1 MRAIAERAPGTNE
14 LSNDTPPER
23 VGRYLLYPPIA
34 QGGMATVH
42 TARLIG
48 AEGFNRLVAA
58 KRLHSHL
65 TDDPDFVAMFH
76 DEARIASRVH
86 HTNVVP
92 VLDLVTL
99 ENELILVQEYVHGV
113 PLSHLMKLARTS
125 QAPIPTSIV
134 VAILTGVLAGLHAAH
149 EAKDDDDRPLDII
162 HRDVSPQN
170 VMLSVDGVPR
180 LLDFGI
186 AKARTSMHHTR
197 VGVFKGKLGY
207 MAPEQLKM
215 QPIDRTTDIYAAGVV
230 MWEMLVNDRVNDGA
244 NESTFVSMV
253 VSGATPTITEA
264 VQARGV
270 TLDEKRKRELAA
282 LAPIVRRAMAPSAH
296 ERFATASEMMWAILS
311 AASAASS
318 VEMAEWIKTTGAE
331 YLERREKVLAA
342 NEEST
347 RRTAAVAPRSGVQK
361 TAEPV
366 VMQSGAY
373 PVSANAQ
380 GAVEALP
387 LEAQTQVAQ
396 RSSSQW
402 PWVVLAIA
410 FALLGL
416 AVGLRYQ
423 PKLEVPP
430 TKAAVLDN
438 LEAASPAPAP
448 TTETMPSPVELVEA
462 PTSSA
467 GIRATPQHVRPPV
480 QPIPPRV
487 VPRPAATASAAPSAS
502 VKSDCS
508 PPFYFD
514 GSKKVFKL
522 NCL

>member
-14 LSNDTPPER
+14 LSTATAPER

-58 KRLHSHL
+58 KRLHAHL

-92 VLDLVTL
+92 VLDLITL

-113 PLSHLMKLARTS
+113 PLSHLTKLARTS
-125 QAPIPTSIV
+125 RTAIPTSIV

-186 AKARTSMHHTR
+186 AKARTSMHHTQ

-215 QPIDRTTDIYAAGVV
+215 QPIDRTADVYAAGVV
-230 MWEMLVNDRVNDGA
+230 MWEMLVNDRIQEGTS
-244 NESTFVSMV
+244 ELTFVNMV
-253 VSGATPTITEA
+253 VNGSTPTIIDALE
-264 VQARGV
+264 ARGIA
-270 TLDEKRKRELAA
+270 LDDKRKRDLTA
-282 LAPIVRRAMAPSAH
+282 LAPIVARAMAANARD
-296 ERFATASEMMWAILS
+296 RFATASEMMWAILS

-318 VEMAEWIKTTGAE
+318 VELAEWIKSAGGD
-331 YLERREKVLAA
+331 YLERREKMLAA

-347 RRTAAVAPRSGVQK
+347 RRAAPMSGVQK

-373 PVSANAQ
+373 PVSANAH
-380 GAVEALP
+380 GAVESVP
-387 LEAQTQVAQ
+387 LDARTQVAQ
-396 RSSSQW
+396 RSSGPW

-410 FALLGL
+410 FAVMGL

-423 PKLEVPP
+423 PTIEVPP
-430 TKAAVLDN
+430 TKAARLDT
-438 LEAASPAPAP
+438 LEAASPALAP
-448 TTETMPSPVELVEA
+448 VTEPMPSPIELEDA
-462 PTSSA
+462 PTPGA
-467 GIRATPQHVRPPV
+467 GARSTPSHARPPV

-487 VPRPAATASAAPSAS
+487 TPRPTATTSATPSAS
-502 VKSDCS
+502 VKSDCT

-514 GSKKVFKL
+514 GTKKVFKL